1 MRIISRAT
9 LRNFW
14 QQPNYADS
22 EQALKAWY
30 DEAKEANWQSPQQI
44 KMLYRNASFVGN
56 NRVVFNIHGN
66 KYRLIVAI
74 NYKYPVIYI
83 RFLGT
88 HADYDKVNA
97 ATI

>member
-30 DEAKEANWQSPQQI
+30 DEAKEANWHSPQQI

-74 NYKYPVIYI
+74 NYKYSVIYI